1 MQELDYLW
9 RINLCLLDSINYSF
23 LPNFR
28 LVFLAQILVFS
39 LKLGLKLLQIL
50 LDKGETSGVDL
61 RSLENLFSDNL
72 VSLELDV
79 VRGCGLVGFKAQLWD
94 ELEKPVVLSVLNV
107 VVYVLIWSNLVDFGL
122 KDVVSFLRRNLVLF
136 KELIVPISLLTI
148 LYLLIFSFHLTHVSL
163 VRVETIDK
171 LPFMSLKSVCLVSRL
186 EGFHPKSISGT
197 KGD

>member
-1 MQELDYLW
+1 M
-9 RINLCLLDSINYSF
+9 
-23 LPNFR
+23 
-28 LVFLAQILVFS
+28 FS
-39 LKLGLKLLQIL
+39 LKFRLKLLQIL

-136 KELIVPISLLTI
+136 KELIVPISLLTF